1 MIANAFQEILGES
14 SHKSNKKWVDKGR
27 ELMKSWLQDNDI
39 EVYLTITIGNLL
51 FLKDLLEL

>member
-14 SHKSNKKWVDKGR
+14 SHQSNKTWVDKGS
-27 ELMKSWLQDNDI
+27 ESMKSWLQDNDI